1 MRTTTESTSPI
12 RSPRA
17 ATNRTANF
25 ARRYGLQIGILGV
38 ALLIWLAFVIGA
50 PQTFLAYPIYA
61 AYMSTTPFFA
71 LMALPLTLLVI
82 AAEIDLSFPSI
93 MALGMVAFTLAYT
106 QTQSLALALV
116 ACLLAG
122 LIAGL
127 LNG

>member
-1 MRTTTESTSPI
+1 MQTPTESTSRM

-17 ATNRTANF
+17 ATNSLATF
-25 ARRYGLQIGILGV
+25 ARSYGLQIGIVGV
-38 ALLIWLAFVIGA
+38 ALVVWLSFVIGA

-93 MALGMVAFTLAYT
+93 MALGMLGF
-106 QTQSLALALV
+106 SLTFSATRNALL
-116 ACLLAG
+116 
-122 LIAGL
+122 
-127 LNG
+127 